1 MGQKVFFRPNSI
13 ELKRNKFLLERQ
25 KLDSSAFA
33 LLFTEISVVWIT
45 EISVVWVKEISVASR
60 TTGIYLWP

>member
-1 MGQKVFFRPNSI
+1 MSMPLIDFEFH
-13 ELKRNKFLLERQ
+13 

>member
-1 MGQKVFFRPNSI
+1 MYDSVKYYLAHVIEQPNLRI
-13 ELKRNKFLLERQ
+13 PNPQYLQ
-25 KLDSSAFA
+25 